1 MPGGFA
7 FPEPVIAYCTRHPGM
22 CVEGQGEQL
31 IYYRRARLVEPV
43 EIQDFFQEGL
53 DVLDLWIQK
62 EGVAENLDLIG
73 LDLGGAFPPS

>member
-1 MPGGFA
+1 
-7 FPEPVIAYCTRHPGM
+7 M

-73 LDLGGAFPPS
+73 LYLGGAFPPS